1 AVKIKCFNCSEMF
14 NSPLVEDGEQLTC
27 PLCGAPNVIHH
38 GMISFGTSDTDSEL
52 NGQPVP
58 NPSSGDVAIPG
69 AVPGSATAPTMDLH
83 EEQTMVLGAA
93 AASPQSHQQDIHEEQ
108 TMLMGAG
115 ASSPPAPTQQDIHE
129 EQTMFLSSPPPAP
142 PPTGGKGG
150 GASEDDYVPFSGDD
164 APTLPV
170 SRDNATDPT
179 MALPDQAPTLPISSP
194 AGTGVTS
201 PIPTSEEVTAPTPEK
216 RKEPSRP
223 PTSGVEPSVALEGKT
238 LGGYRIKKR
247 LGAGGMGAVYLAEQL
262 NLDRD
267 VAIKVLPAKYAS
279 DPSFIARFTRE
290 ALSAA
295 QLNHHNIVQVY
306 DIGNEGDIHFI
317 SMEYVKGRDLGHMV
331 RKDGKLQPE
340 DAASYVLQAA
350 RGLEY
355 AHRHEIV
362 HRDIKPD
369 NMMLN
374 ENGIVKIAD
383 MGLAKIRGHREAS
396 VGLSVPGSAEA
407 LREQA
412 YGELTGVEMAM
423 GTPAFMA
430 PEQGRDASTVDH
442 RADQYS
448 LGCTLYYLIAGKTPF
463 SGKTSFEIISQ
474 HQTAPVIPLES
485 IVRNVPSELSFI
497 IQKMLAKDPEE
508 RYETLT
514 GAIDALEDYLGIS
527 AEPGMYTPRDIHV
540 AILEKELAGF
550 HGIGARKLARLV
562 PMVFNL
568 TVIGMAVLGPIALG
582 AMGLSGGGFLFA
594 ASLGLLL
601 LTPLF
606 SFLINGFIT
615 RTYFFRRARG
625 LVFGTSLKGW
635 GMILGGGILGLL
647 ALYFTGLLIPWIVV
661 SFVAAGL
668 AAAWQFLHLKPLRQ
682 KEAPHLEATRQ
693 MLKELRIRGVAEE
706 TIQDFVCR
714 FSEERWEEFF
724 EAIFGYEDMIN
735 QRARS
740 IHLDKV
746 KPRKRHATWRD
757 PIARWM
763 DDVEEAR
770 RREREK
776 RQLAKAEKQRLKAEG
791 VSDADAEKQAFS
803 LASKAVDDGLLKETA
818 ILPAASRSDV
828 RKANKEREKLAADL
842 HKSGKRRLP
851 SPNFL
856 YRFARFLAG
865 AVVLVGAVIP
875 IAGMWDTLPA
885 IAQGLMNQYYRLSMI
900 EGAAFGA
907 TFYALAPGIALLIS
921 AFSRRILLPTLIV
934 LAAIVSVASV
944 AVMALNPSPTITAAQ
959 MSFAGAGASVVLLLL
974 LLFTR
979 NRRREF

>member
-1 AVKIKCFNCSEMF
+1 MKIKCFNCEEMF
-14 NSPLVEDGEQLTC
+14 TSPMVGDGEQVTC
-27 PLCGAPNVIHH
+27 PLCGAPNVVHH
-38 GMISFGTSDTDSEL
+38 GMISFGASDTDSEL

-69 AVPGSATAPTMDLH
+69 ALPGADTAPTMDLH
-83 EEQTMVLGAA
+83 EEKTMVLGTV
-93 AASPQSHQQDIHEEQ
+93 AS
-108 TMLMGAG
+108 
-115 ASSPPAPTQQDIHE
+115 APTEPDIHE
-129 EQTMFLSSPPPAP
+129 EQTMFLSSSPTEPIQRPAP
-142 PPTGGKGG
+142 PSGGSGD
-150 GASEDDYVPFSGDD
+150 DDYVPFSGDD
-164 APTLPV
+164 QFAPTEPMV
-170 SRDNATDPT
+170 RDDASEPT
-179 MALPDQAPTLPISSP
+179 MALPENQPTEGIHSGGP
-194 AGTGVTS
+194 TGVTS
-201 PIPTSEEVTAPTPEK
+201 PLPTSEKLTSPAP
-216 RKEPSRP
+216 EPPRP
-223 PTSGVEPSVALEGKT
+223 AKNPSSTGVEPSIALEGKT

-247 LGAGGMGAVYLAEQL
+247 LGAGGMGAVYLAEQV

-267 VAIKVLPAKYAS
+267 VAIKVLPAKYAG

-295 QLNHHNIVQVY
+295 QLNHHNIIQVY

-317 SMEYVKGRDLGHMV
+317 SMEYVKGRDLGDMV
-331 RKDGKLQPE
+331 RKDGKLQSE

-350 RGLEY
+350 RGLQY

-374 ENGIVKIAD
+374 DNGIVKIAD
-383 MGLAKIRGHREAS
+383 MGLAKIRGHRETS
-396 VGLSVPGSAEA
+396 VGLAVPGSAEA

-448 LGCTLYYLIAGKTPF
+448 LGCTLYYMIAGKTPF

-485 IVRNVPSELSFI
+485 IVRNVPAELSYI
-497 IQKMLAKDPEE
+497 IQKMLAKNPEE
-508 RYETLT
+508 RYDGLE
-514 GAIDALEDYLGIS
+514 GVIEALEDYLGIS
-527 AEPGMYTPRDIHV
+527 AEPGTYTPRDHHV
-540 AILEKELAGF
+540 MVLENELKAF
-550 HGIGARKLARLV
+550 HGIAARKLHRLV
-562 PMVFNL
+562 PLAFNL
-568 TVIGMAVLGPIALG
+568 AVLATAVLGPILLG
-582 AMGLSGGGFLFA
+582 AMNVSGGGFLFA
-594 ASLGLLL
+594 ACLGLLV

-606 SFLINGFIT
+606 SFLLNGFIT
-615 RTYFFRRARG
+615 REYFFRRARG

-635 GMILGGGILGLL
+635 GIILGSSLLTIL
-647 ALYFTGLLIPWIVV
+647 ALYFTGLLIPWIIV
-661 SFVAAGL
+661 SFIAAGL
-668 AAAWQFLHLKPLRQ
+668 AAAWQFLHLKPLRAS
-682 KEAPHLEATRQ
+682 EAPHLEATRQ

-714 FSEERWEEFF
+714 FSGERWEDFF
-724 EAIFGYEDMIN
+724 EALFGYEDMVT

-770 RREREK
+770 KREREK

-791 VSDADAEKQAFS
+791 VSEADAEKQARS
-803 LASKAVDDGLLKETA
+803 LASQAVDDGLLKETA
-818 ILPAASRSDV
+818 ILPSASRADV
-828 RKANKEREKLAADL
+828 RKASKEREKLASDL

-851 SPNFL
+851 GPNTI
-856 YRFARFLAG
+856 YRFVRFLSGVVVVAG
-865 AVVLVGAVIP
+865 AILPMAGLWDSIPALV
-875 IAGMWDTLPA
+875 
-885 IAQGLMNQYYRLSMI
+885 QGLLNQYYRLGMYD
-900 EGAAFGA
+900 GAAFGA
-907 TFYALAPGIALLIS
+907 TIYALAPGVALLITG
-921 AFSRRILLPTLIV
+921 FSRRILLPTLIV
-934 LAAIVSVASV
+934 LAAIVSVACA
-944 AVMALNPSPTITAAQ
+944 AVTAVNPSPTLTPPQLA
-959 MSFAGAGASVVLLLL
+959 FAGAGASVVLLAL